1 MENYLNPQVMLKDYN
16 LYLQDIVYLKADIN
30 YTEFYLKDGKKIVS
44 SFTLKRHEADERLK
58 GFLRVNK
65 SYLVNQLYIGQYKA
79 HHKDVRI
86 YLTNG
91 YEIKVA
97 RRRRVAI
104 KKSLKAFPK
113 VNFEEDYENKSKICC
128 D

>member
-1 MENYLNPQVMLKDYN
+1 MLKNYN
-16 LYLQDIVYLKADIN
+16 FYSQDIVYLKADIN

-44 SFTLKRHEADERLK
+44 SFTLKHHEADERLK

-65 SYLVNQLYIGQYKA
+65 SYLVNQLYIRQYRS

-104 KKSLKAFPK
+104 KRSLKSLLK
-113 VNFEEDYENKSKICC
+113 VNFGE
-128 D
+128 